1 MAEVAP
7 AAAVIAALLLA
18 AAVSAPSRA
27 ATVKLFA
34 FDEKG
39 AALGLPG
46 LLARLARAD
55 DKKPVADKAAFW
67 AFPLDEKT
75 PPSRA
80 KLAQLGPLVTATW
93 PGGAA
98 RLELV
103 WPVKEDGYSQVA
115 ADNGGRGF
123 ADGAAVFLDEEIAL
137 TQYRLFKESWARLT
151 TDSAPPY
158 EPSPKAKGSADAAK
172 MALADATREKEA
184 PRRAAAFEE
193 ALRLTALAWEKEL
206 YERGLQLAL
215 DGRRAK
221 QERFGLTFD
230 ESLLKR
236 MDDVGWLAEA
246 VERSGSDWVRVV
258 FRPNG
263 SDFTY
268 ASLRS
273 FNEYDGA
280 IKELRRRKI
289 KVLGAILD
297 TAQWPKTLTPRAYA
311 ERVKNIVLHYKGQ
324 VSSWEIGSEI
334 NGDWLGGASEPL
346 SLDQVFQIYSAGA
359 AAAKEFDPAT
369 ETMATLYWWEAT
381 APDRAHSLSDWLRR
395 YVPKGFGDSADVI
408 GLELYPEDNPVGMAL
423 ERAFDTTADAAPRRK
438 LMLSSF
444 GYVEKDRLK
453 GYWWLAPNDVDGGR
467 KDLLILYT
475 VASCAMRGSVCGGF
489 WWQTLDQML
498 PAGRHK
504 ETELFK
510 VDARTLT
517 QLGRKENQGDGAR

>member
-1 MAEVAP
+1 MAP
-7 AAAVIAALLLA
+7 KPAVIAALLA
-18 AAVSAPSRA
+18 AAFLSAPARA

-55 DKKPVADKAAFW
+55 DKKPEGDKAAFW
-67 AFPLDEKT
+67 AFPLDEKS
-75 PPSRA
+75 PPSRV

-93 PGGAA
+93 PGGTA

-115 ADNGGRGF
+115 ADNGGNGF

-137 TQYRLFKESWARLT
+137 TQYRLFKDSWARRT
-151 TDSAPPY
+151 TDF
-158 EPSPKAKGSADAAK
+158 SPLYIPGKKAKGLADDAKKAIADAA
-172 MALADATREKEA
+172 REKEA
-184 PRRAAAFEE
+184 PKRAAAFES

-206 YERGLQLAL
+206 YEHGLQLAL
-215 DGRRAK
+215 DERRAK

-230 ESLLKR
+230 DSLLKR
-236 MDDVGWLAEA
+236 IDDLDWLAGA
-246 VERSGSDWVRVV
+246 VERTGSDWVRVV

-280 IKELRRRKI
+280 IRELSRRKI

-297 TAQWPKTLTPRAYA
+297 TAQWPKTLTPEAYA

-324 VSSWEIGSEI
+324 VSSWEVGSEI
-334 NGDWLGGASEPL
+334 NGDWLGGASQPL
-346 SLDQVFQIYSAGA
+346 SLDEVFRIYSAGA
-359 AAAKEFDPAT
+359 EKAKEVDPET
-369 ETMATLYWWEAT
+369 ETLATLYWWEAT
-381 APDRAHSLSDWLRR
+381 APDRAHSLSGWLKR
-395 YVPKGFGDSADVI
+395 YVPKGFGKNADAV
-408 GLELYPEDNPVGMAL
+408 GLELYPEDNPVGIAL
-423 ERAFDTTADAAPRRK
+423 ERAFDTVSDAVPGPK

-444 GYVEKDRLK
+444 GYVEKEQLK
-453 GYWWLAPNDVDGGR
+453 GYWWLAPDDVDGGR
-467 KDLLILYT
+467 KDLLIFYT
-475 VASCAMRGSVCGGF
+475 VASCAMRASVCGGF

-498 PAGRHK
+498 PPGHHK
-504 ETELFK
+504 ATDLFNVET
-510 VDARTLT
+510 RTLT
-517 QLGRKENQGDGAR
+517 QLGRKGK